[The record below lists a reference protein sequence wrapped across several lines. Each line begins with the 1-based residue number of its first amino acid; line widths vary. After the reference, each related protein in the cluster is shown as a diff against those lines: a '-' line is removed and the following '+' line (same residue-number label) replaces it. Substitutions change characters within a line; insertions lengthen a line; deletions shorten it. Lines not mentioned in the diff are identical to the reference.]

1 MMIQQARKER
11 EEEEGEKQ
19 TGPTTPQP
27 GCFFCLLG
35 FLQQPSHSQPASQ
48 PASPFFLPPLLPG
61 AVAEAA
67 SAYSP
72 RSQTCYSGIHKT
84 HNTKSTKHK
93 TYTQNTKGRFINTKH
108 FLLLLH
114 QAWTF
119 SFLSSPHPF
128 GVLQQRVISI
138 NFSSSK
144 DYNLSSTIC
153 NCFSS
158 KRCKSQLLFAFLLFF
173 KKMQTSSTICNCFC
187 FLFTHLCASSN
198 IHQLLFFF
206 KMCKT
211 SSNYFC
217 NSLLLLLLLL
227 FPHPFVCI
235 K

>member
-1 MMIQQARKER
+1 MMIQQGGNER
-11 EEEEGEKQ
+11 EEEGGGGEEQ

-48 PASPFFLPPLLPG
+48 PVHSSSLPHLLAG

-93 TYTQNTKGRFINTKH
+93 TYTQNTKGRFIINTKH

-114 QAWTF
+114 QACTF
-119 SFLSSPHPF
+119 CFLLHLTHFVCCNKESYLSISH
-128 GVLQQRVISI
+128 LQ
-138 NFSSSK
+138 K
-144 DYNLSSTIC
+144 DTISSTIC

-158 KRCKSQLLFAFLLFF
+158 ERCKSQLLFAFAFLQKYANFIYYLQLLL
-173 KKMQTSSTICNCFC
+173 
-187 FLFTHLCASSN
+187 FLFTHLCASSD
-198 IHQLLFFF
+198 IHQLFFSKRCKPSILFAILFFF
-206 KMCKT
+206 
-211 SSNYFC
+211 F
-217 NSLLLLLLLL
+217 L
-227 FPHPFVCI
+227 HPFVCI

>member
-1 MMIQQARKER
+1 LV
-11 EEEEGEKQ
+11 
-19 TGPTTPQP
+19 
-27 GCFFCLLG
+27 FCNN
-35 FLQQPSHSQPASQ
+35 QVIASQPASQ
-48 PASPFFLPPLLPG
+48 PILPPPPTPLLPG

-72 RSQTCYSGIHKT
+72 RSRTCYSGIHKT

-144 DYNLSSTIC
+144 DTISHQLFAIAFLQKDASLSYY
-153 NCFSS
+153 
-158 KRCKSQLLFAFLLFF
+158 LHFAFLQKDANFIYYL
-173 KKMQTSSTICNCFC
+173 QLLL

-198 IHQLLFFF
+198 IHQLLFF
-206 KMCKT
+206 KRCKPSLLFAILFFFFFFLT
-211 SSNYFC
+211 QLFVSSNIY
-217 NSLLLLLLLL
+217 
-227 FPHPFVCI
+227 
-235 K
+235 